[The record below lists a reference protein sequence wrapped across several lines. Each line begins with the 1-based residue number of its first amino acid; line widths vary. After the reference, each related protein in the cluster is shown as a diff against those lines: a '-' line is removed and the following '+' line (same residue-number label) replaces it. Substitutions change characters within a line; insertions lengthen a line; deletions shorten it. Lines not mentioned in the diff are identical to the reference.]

1 MDTKPSNQ
9 LPTVQQPKGGNKSG
23 DSGNKSVQDVL
34 LELEKIVQEKAS
46 YLNECKMSLIKQ
58 QEVLIVA
65 QDELFSA
72 FQQLSSQKE
81 KYLVNLIYENQKN
94 LNKPTTVSRDDNLDS
109 K

>member
-9 LPTVQQPKGGNKSG
+9 LPTVQQPKGGNKSGDSGNKSG

-58 QEVLIVA
+58 QEGLILCLIEA
-65 QDELFSA
+65 KTLFWT
-72 FQQLSSQKE
+72 SSW
-81 KYLVNLIYENQKN
+81 
-94 LNKPTTVSRDDNLDS
+94 SM
-109 K
+109 